1 MLPPDHPARAVV
13 AFAARLDLS
22 PLLNVVRSREG
33 TRGHLDIDLAILV
46 TPRLYATIDGVD
58 SAREPERLR
67 ELNLP
72 YQWLCGGVGVNYHT
86 LADARLNCDAWL
98 NTTLTASRAEAG
110 ELACGRRILQ
120 SRGGD
125 EAGEGRTDTV
135 LSAAQG
141 ACRGTVGGRHGN
153 ARHAGGRGFMSAD
166 GGGTARRAVV
176 GGRAASSGS
185 MPVIVR
191 GAGGGCR
198 PGVLRKS

>member
-22 PLLNVVRSREG
+22 PLLNAVRSREG

-125 EAGEGRTDTV
+125 ESGDSGGNSPGFQSRDEHQPPGDYAHYAKCRPGFGQNGTCQRYFR
-135 LSAAQG
+135 G
-141 ACRGTVGGRHGN
+141 AIQLQHIGDELRTVGGDQC
-153 ARHAGGRGFMSAD
+153 GGR
-166 GGGTARRAVV
+166 
-176 GGRAASSGS
+176 
-185 MPVIVR
+185 
-191 GAGGGCR
+191 
-198 PGVLRKS
+198 